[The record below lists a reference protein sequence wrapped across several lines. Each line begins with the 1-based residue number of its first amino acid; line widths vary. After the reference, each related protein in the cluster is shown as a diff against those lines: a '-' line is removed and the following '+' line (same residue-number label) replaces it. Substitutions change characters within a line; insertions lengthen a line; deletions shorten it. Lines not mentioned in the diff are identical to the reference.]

1 MKDLIHILREMGYE
15 PVLKDAASIFA
26 QSSDAIFLKFG
37 DKIKEDIIS
46 NIKSY
51 NKRPL
56 QDPFP
61 YYSVTKDL
69 FSELFDDEAASIII
83 ESIRKDMLR
92 RINVDTK
99 EDIEKI
105 LDAIQKKEL
114 FSYLRNMKGHEHI
127 IFLWSKPQLRDNI
140 MKKFFIHSIAPQGL
154 MSIKE
159 EKPNNIEIVTYKEI
173 FADKENAT
181 ENGFETIS
189 EIHKKNTQLIYPTRL
204 AGIDC
209 TQWFKQGL
217 TEEFIC
223 LEEKIDKF
231 SEKNKISCICGY
243 DINKIPDKKTLKKV
257 IKSHGY
263 VMLDNPH
270 MLFKSGI

>member
-1 MKDLIHILREMGYE
+1 MKDLIQTLREMSYE

-26 QSSDAIFLKFG
+26 QSSDTIFLKFG

-46 NIKSY
+46 HIKSY
-51 NKRPL
+51 NKRPV

-69 FSELFDDEAASIII
+69 FSELFDDEAAAIII

-92 RINVDTK
+92 RINVDTN

-105 LDAIQKKEL
+105 LDSIQKKEL
-114 FSYLRNMKGHEHI
+114 FNYLRNMTGHEHI
-127 IFLWSKPQLRDNI
+127 IFLWSKPQLRDDI
-140 MKKFFIHSIAPQGL
+140 LKKFFTQSIAPQGL
-154 MSIKE
+154 MSIRE
-159 EKPNNIEIVTYKEI
+159 ENSNDIETVTYGKI
-173 FADKENAT
+173 FADKKRAT
-181 ENGFETIS
+181 ENGFKTICQ
-189 EIHKKNTQLIYPTRL
+189 IHKKNTQLIHPTRL

-209 TQWFKQGL
+209 TQWFNQGL

-243 DINKIPDKKTLKKV
+243 DINKIPDKTTLKKV

>member
-1 MKDLIHILREMGYE
+1 MKDLIQTLREIGYE

-26 QSSDAIFLKFG
+26 QSSDAVFLKFG
-37 DKIKEDIIS
+37 EKIKEDILS
-46 NIKSY
+46 HIKSY
-51 NKRPL
+51 DKRL
-56 QDPFP
+56 VQDPFP
-61 YYSVTKDL
+61 YYSVTRDL
-69 FSELFDDEAASIII
+69 FSELFDDEAAAIVI
-83 ESIRKDMLR
+83 ETIRKDMLL
-92 RINVDTK
+92 RINMDTK
-99 EDIEKI
+99 ENIEKV
-105 LDAIQKKEL
+105 LDTIQKKEL
-114 FSYLRNMKGHEHI
+114 FSYLRNMTGHEHI
-127 IFLWSKPQLRDNI
+127 IFLWSKPHLRDNI
-140 MKKFFIHSIAPQGL
+140 MKKFFIQSIAPQGL

-159 EKPNNIEIVTYKEI
+159 EKPDNIETVTYQEI
-173 FADKENAT
+173 FADKERAT
-181 ENGFETIS
+181 EYGFNTIS
-189 EIHKKNTQLIYPTRL
+189 HIHEKNTELIHPTRL

-243 DINKIPDKKTLKKV
+243 DINKIPDKRTLKKV